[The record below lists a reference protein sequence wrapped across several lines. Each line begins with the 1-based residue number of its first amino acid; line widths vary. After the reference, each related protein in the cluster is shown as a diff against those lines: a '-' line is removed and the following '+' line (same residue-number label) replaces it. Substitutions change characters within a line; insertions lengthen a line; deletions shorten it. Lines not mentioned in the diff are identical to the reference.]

1 MPSQIQVDMLDA
13 LHLELGDWLHPMNM
27 AWFL

>member
-27 AWFL
+27 AWFF